1 MPGESREA
9 GEAGLGAMSPAEAF
23 TLLISSPS
31 RTRTGDRASRL
42 RRHQNHQTVTSGRPG
57 NAAAQGELGVP
68 VQEYRGPDGTRQ
80 VQHKCLSSNSTH
92 KRQRAGVMFQGPSR

>member
-42 RRHQNHQTVTSGRPG
+42 RRHQNHQRVTSGRPG

-68 VQEYRGPDGTRQ
+68 VQEYRGLTEPGGCNINAYQATAPTRGREQ
-80 VQHKCLSSNSTH
+80 E
-92 KRQRAGVMFQGPSR
+92 